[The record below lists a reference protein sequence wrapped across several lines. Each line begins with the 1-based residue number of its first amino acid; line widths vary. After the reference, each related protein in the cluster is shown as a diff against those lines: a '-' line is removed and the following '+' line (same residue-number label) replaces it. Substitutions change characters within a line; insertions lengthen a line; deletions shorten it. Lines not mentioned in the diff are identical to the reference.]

1 MGEELEIKIWDYRK
15 LKIRKTLGRG
25 SFGTVYLAN
34 CVEPD
39 VTNHVVMKV
48 MHNSVAMRDD
58 SRRLF
63 IKEAL
68 LLKSLN
74 HENIVRIYGI
84 CINPFT
90 IIMEYVVFDFEPFQ
104 RNRKVSTLD
113 EFLSEIARVPQS
125 EEHRFDHLIPKIAVD
140 ITRGVAHLHGHEIV
154 HRDLK
159 PINILISNQHYS
171 NLQDRRQLK
180 RIQAERPI
188 VCKLADFGES
198 RSQWLQT
205 NGLSDPNAS
214 QVFRGTIAFMA
225 PEILLREPMVQRN
238 KLTMDDL
245 KKVDIWALGM
255 VFYCLI
261 NPADSYPYERDGFN
275 QPLDIMNFQKQR
287 KRPSCDPK
295 YENKQSSAWKH
306 VKDVFHAC
314 TNHDPLRRPKATQIY
329 AMLDASA
336 ASVAHSSLTTNVV
349 PLKQGLSSA
358 SQGTFQW
365 YASTQGESDVQ
376 YILRKLNAIA
386 DSVVDMSRN
395 KDSRDLCMS
404 FQCNGKQWQV
414 RFPSN
419 FPASNASLHVDGV
432 FYAMVGGNAINTS
445 VRALISTVIQP
456 KGTLIHGGAAQQWYA
471 GDQGEAALRYVSQE
485 LRNITDSE
493 LRISREKDTHDVTLT
508 LECKGQHWE
517 IRFPSNFPK
526 SNASL
531 FKGGDFYA
539 MAGGDQ
545 LETAVREII
554 NRIKFFDQPFPEMC
568 GNSTSVT
575 TEQWYTGES
584 GEAALRYV
592 FDALRKIADGEVKMR
607 RSTDTRD
614 ITLSLRRR
622 GRECTITFPYNFP
635 KSNASVSTNREDY
648 IMIGGNNVENAVS
661 ALINHITSVD

>member
-1 MGEELEIKIWDYRK
+1 
-15 LKIRKTLGRG
+15 
-25 SFGTVYLAN
+25 
-34 CVEPD
+34 
-39 VTNHVVMKV
+39 MK
-48 MHNSVAMRDD
+48 
-58 SRRLF
+58 
-63 IKEAL
+63 
-68 LLKSLN
+68 
-74 HENIVRIYGI
+74 
-84 CINPFT
+84 CIAS
-90 IIMEYVVFDFEPFQ
+90 DF
-104 RNRKVSTLD
+104 
-113 EFLSEIARVPQS
+113 
-125 EEHRFDHLIPKIAVD
+125 
-140 ITRGVAHLHGHEIV
+140 
-154 HRDLK
+154 
-159 PINILISNQHYS
+159 
-171 NLQDRRQLK
+171 
-180 RIQAERPI
+180 
-188 VCKLADFGES
+188 
-198 RSQWLQT
+198 
-205 NGLSDPNAS
+205 SD
-214 QVFRGTIAFMA
+214 
-225 PEILLREPMVQRN
+225 
-238 KLTMDDL
+238 
-245 KKVDIWALGM
+245 
-255 VFYCLI
+255 
-261 NPADSYPYERDGFN
+261 
-275 QPLDIMNFQKQR
+275 
-287 KRPSCDPK
+287 
-295 YENKQSSAWKH
+295 
-306 VKDVFHAC
+306 
-314 TNHDPLRRPKATQIY
+314 
-329 AMLDASA
+329 
-336 ASVAHSSLTTNVV
+336 VV

-358 SQGTFQW
+358 NQGTFQW

-395 KDSRDLCMS
+395 KDSRDLCMC

-432 FYAMVGGNAINTS
+432 FYAMVGGNAIKTS

-456 KGTLIHGGAAQQWYA
+456 KGTLIHGGAAQVTTEQWYESIQGEAALRHVLDELTNFADSEVNMSRQKGTHDVTLSFTRDGHHWEIRFPPDFPRSEVNLSNGELSKIVSGDNINTAVQAMISAIIEEQTTWADRNLVPVARINAEQWYA
-471 GDQGEAALRYVSQE
+471 GDQGEAALRFVSQE

-531 FKGGDFYA
+531 FKSGDFYA

-545 LETAVREII
+545 LETAVREIT

-575 TEQWYTGES
+575 TEQWYTGDS

-622 GRECTITFPYNFP
+622 GRECTIIFPYNFP

-661 ALINHITSVD
+661 ALINHITSVDPSHSNIASAFPSHSTLSETQEGALCYIQ

>member
-15 LKIRKTLGRG
+15 LKIRKTLGHG
-25 SFGTVYLAN
+25 SFGTVHLAN

-84 CINPFT
+84 CINPPT

-180 RIQAERPI
+180 RIQTERPI

-261 NPADSYPYERDGFN
+261 NPADSYPYQRDGFN

-314 TNHDPLRRPKATQIY
+314 TNHDPLRRLKATQVY
-329 AMLDASA
+329 AMLDASS
-336 ASVAHSSLTTNVV
+336 ASVTHSSLTT
-349 PLKQGLSSA
+349 S
-358 SQGTFQW
+358 
-365 YASTQGESDVQ
+365 
-376 YILRKLNAIA
+376 
-386 DSVVDMSRN
+386 MS
-395 KDSRDLCMS
+395 L
-404 FQCNGKQWQV
+404 
-414 RFPSN
+414 
-419 FPASNASLHVDGV
+419 
-432 FYAMVGGNAINTS
+432 
-445 VRALISTVIQP
+445 
-456 KGTLIHGGAAQQWYA
+456 
-471 GDQGEAALRYVSQE
+471 
-485 LRNITDSE
+485 
-493 LRISREKDTHDVTLT
+493 
-508 LECKGQHWE
+508 
-517 IRFPSNFPK
+517 
-526 SNASL
+526 
-531 FKGGDFYA
+531 
-539 MAGGDQ
+539 
-545 LETAVREII
+545 
-554 NRIKFFDQPFPEMC
+554 
-568 GNSTSVT
+568 
-575 TEQWYTGES
+575 
-584 GEAALRYV
+584 
-592 FDALRKIADGEVKMR
+592 
-607 RSTDTRD
+607 
-614 ITLSLRRR
+614 
-622 GRECTITFPYNFP
+622 
-635 KSNASVSTNREDY
+635 
-648 IMIGGNNVENAVS
+648 
-661 ALINHITSVD
+661 